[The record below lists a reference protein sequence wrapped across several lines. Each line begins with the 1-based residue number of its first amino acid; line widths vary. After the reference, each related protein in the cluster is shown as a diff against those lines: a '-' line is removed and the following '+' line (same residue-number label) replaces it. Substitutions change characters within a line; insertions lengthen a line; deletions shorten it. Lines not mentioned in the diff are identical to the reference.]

1 MKGSMKLARLKGL
14 AVGAVTAML
23 LLGIAESA
31 SAKPVRPDAATLKFV
46 DKAKL
51 PIARE
56 VIRTFRRTKPSQ
68 RTVTRHTS
76 QLIGMSH
83 RNVTNISGE
92 IPVRL
97 AFDSSRVGMY
107 LFSADFRGRTR
118 PKNMVSVSIS
128 TYPNQVGNRGI
139 YGFIMGRTKNDGPT
153 NSWPMHW
160 LMSAGYMRGSKD
172 VSYLFDSCAAGGG
185 LGGSK
190 PVLSVPGLLAGM
202 KQARKVLRQA
212 AKRRPIRRQK
222 DVFAGRTAP
231 SVTKCEKK
239 AWNPQV

>member
-1 MKGSMKLARLKGL
+1 MKLNKSTGV
-14 AVGAVTAML
+14 AVAVVATCL
-23 LLGIAESA
+23 LVGVAGST

-68 RTVTRHTS
+68 RTLTRHTG

-92 IPVRL
+92 IPARL
-97 AFDSSRVGMY
+97 AFKRSQVGFY
-107 LFSADFRGRTR
+107 YFAADFKGAVR
-118 PKNMVSVSIS
+118 PRNMVSVTIS
-128 TYPNQVGNRGI
+128 SLTTPVGNRGV
-139 YGFIMGRTKNDGPT
+139 YGFLMGRTKNDGPT
-153 NSWPMHW
+153 NEWPMHW
-160 LMSAGYMRGSKD
+160 LFSAGYMRGAKD

-190 PVLSVPGLLAGM
+190 PVLSEPGLLAGM

-212 AKRRPIRRQK
+212 ARRMAIRHQK
-222 DVFAGRTAP
+222 DIFAGRTAP
-231 SVTKCEKK
+231 SLKKCEKK
-239 AWNPQV
+239 DWNPQV